1 VLSDLDFENVSTA
14 RYRAKE
20 DGGLWSQGSPNVVD
34 ALRNIVI
41 RDDDIWPYRLS
52 RLSRLPAFSTS
63 NSSNSNAFGRNGIS
77 EPSDDSSAPRLRSS
91 LCCPKLNTRI
101 VG

>member
-1 VLSDLDFENVSTA
+1 
-14 RYRAKE
+14 
-20 DGGLWSQGSPNVVD
+20 VVPSHID
-34 ALRNIVI
+34 CMMV
-41 RDDDIWPYRLS
+41 S